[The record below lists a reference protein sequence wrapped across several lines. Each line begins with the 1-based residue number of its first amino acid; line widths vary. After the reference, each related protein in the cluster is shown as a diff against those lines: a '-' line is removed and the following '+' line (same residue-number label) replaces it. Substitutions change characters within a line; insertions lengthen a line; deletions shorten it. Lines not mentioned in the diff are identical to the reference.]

1 MRTSPLLAAALLVA
15 PLAAVGCSSCGKS
28 TTGPAPEATSSA
40 APGPADSAA
49 ASPPKAKKPAASRQ
63 GNVVARSPAEDILY
77 VADEDG
83 SALHL
88 VELPFDKEKP
98 ARTVPLPGRPAQI
111 VALDGEV
118 LVTIRDPG
126 LLLVMRPDSEK
137 ILVESARIALPADAW
152 GLAITK
158 DEKAALVSSAW
169 THKISGVDLATKKV
183 RFTVDVAR
191 EPRGIAILGD
201 GSRAYV
207 SHLVGASLT
216 RIDGIGSEKPTVKRV
231 SLPAAPLRLPYETT
245 RAEDASLGY
254 ALTFSPD
261 ERRLYVARHAL
272 GATGVEAWYGMPTV
286 DVLLPRDDSPLAPRR
301 KQPPVN
307 GAHYNTIPAEDPTLD
322 LRPSDIVQPR
332 AMVVRATTHTLLVL
346 GEGSVTLPELDAT
359 SIDPSAMV
367 RKKHSLNDEGANGG
381 GPACAAP
388 TGLALSSDERRAY
401 VFCRSTNALAIFTFP
416 DPKADVQSSVV
427 VRIPLGKS
435 PDDALAAEGRRLFY
449 DAQDP
454 LVSGG
459 LGCAG
464 CHPEGRDD
472 GFTWSEFAPVD
483 EGTNA
488 TFAAIGGTINLSA
501 ARQTP
506 MLAGRVA
513 AQGPYGWHGESET
526 LVDRI
531 LAGFA
536 LHRWDERHVVDKQT
550 ARPRALA
557 IAAFLRSGLV
567 PPPREKTEPS
577 DVEKRGK
584 AVFESAEAGCKSCHA
599 GAEYTDRVP
608 MPLPRMTIRAGYS
621 DEKDNNKYKTPSLL
635 FVGGTAPYFHD
646 GSFATLEELID
657 KNDDR
662 MGKTNQLSAED
673 KAALVAYLRT
683 L

>member
-1 MRTSPLLAAALLVA
+1 MRTSLLLALALLAA
-15 PLAAVGCSSCGKS
+15 PLAAAGCSSCGKS
-28 TTGPAPEATSSA
+28 SSGPAPEAAASA
-40 APGPADSAA
+40 APGATESAA
-49 ASPPKAKKPAASRQ
+49 APPPKAKMPAPSRQ
-63 GNVVARSPAEDILY
+63 GNVVARSPAEDLLY

-83 SALHL
+83 NALHL
-88 VELPFDKEKP
+88 VQLPFDKEKP
-98 ARTVPLPGRPAQI
+98 AWTVALPGRPAQ
-111 VALDGEV
+111 VLPRDGEV

-126 LLLVMRPDSEK
+126 LLLVMRPDGANG
-137 ILVESARIALPADAW
+137 LVESARIALPADAW

-158 DEKAALVSSAW
+158 DEKTALVSSAW
-169 THKISGVDLATKKV
+169 THKVSAVDLETKKV

-207 SHLVGASLT
+207 SHLMGASLT
-216 RIDGIGSEKPTVKRV
+216 RIDGIGTANPTVKRV
-231 SLPAAPLRLPYETT
+231 SLPAAPLRLPYDTP
-245 RAEDASLGY
+245 RADDASLGY

-261 ERRLYVARHAL
+261 ERRLFVARHAF
-272 GATGVEAWYGMPTV
+272 GAMGVEPWYGMPTV

-301 KQPPVN
+301 KQPALY
-307 GAHYNTIPAEDPTLD
+307 GAHINAIPPEDPTLD
-322 LRPSDIVQPR
+322 LHPGDMVQPR
-332 AMVVRATTHTLLVL
+332 AMVYRSTTRTLLVL
-346 GEGSVTLPELDAT
+346 GEGGVALPELDAT
-359 SIDPSAMV
+359 SIDPSAIV
-367 RKKHSLNDEGANGG
+367 RKNHPLHDEGVSGG

-388 TGLALSSDERRAY
+388 SGLALSSDERKAY
-401 VFCRSTNALAIFTFP
+401 IFCRSTNALAVLTFP
-416 DPKADVQSSVV
+416 EPKAGAKSSV
-427 VRIPLGKS
+427 VRIPLGKG
-435 PDDALAAEGRRLFY
+435 PGDALVAEGRRLFY
-449 DAQDP
+449 DAQDT

-472 GFTWSEFAPVD
+472 GFTWTEFAPVD

-488 TFAAIGGTINLSA
+488 TFVSNGRVAGA

-506 MLAGRVA
+506 MLAGRVK

-550 ARPRALA
+550 TRPRALA
-557 IAAFLRSGLV
+557 IAAFLREGLV
-567 PPPREKTEPS
+567 PPPREKAELS
-577 DVEKRGK
+577 EVEKRGK
-584 AVFESAEAGCKSCHA
+584 AVFEGAETGCKSCHA
-599 GAEYTDRVP
+599 GAEFTDRVP
-608 MPLPRMTIRAGYS
+608 MPLPRMTLRAGYS

-635 FVGGTAPYFHD
+635 FVGGTPPYFHD
-646 GSFATLEELID
+646 GSYATLEELID
-657 KNDDR
+657 NNDDR

>member
-1 MRTSPLLAAALLVA
+1 MRTSPLLAAALLAA

-28 TTGPAPEATSSA
+28 TSGPAPEATSSA

-49 ASPPKAKKPAASRQ
+49 APPPKAKTPAASRQ

-111 VALDGEV
+111 VARDGEV

-126 LLLVMRPDSEK
+126 LLLVMRPDPAAG
-137 ILVESARIALPADAW
+137 LVESARIALPADAW

-158 DEKAALVSSAW
+158 DEKTALVSSAW
-169 THKISGVDLATKKV
+169 TRKVSGVDLTTKKV

-201 GSRAYV
+201 GARAYV
-207 SHLVGASLT
+207 SHLVGARLT
-216 RIDGIGSEKPTVKRV
+216 RIDGIGSDKPTVKRV

-261 ERRLYVARHAL
+261 ERRLYVARHAF

-286 DVLLPRDDSPLAPRR
+286 DVLLPRDDAPLAPRR
-301 KQPPVN
+301 KQPPVF
-307 GAHYNTIPAEDPTLD
+307 GAHINAIPVEDPTLD
-322 LRPSDIVQPR
+322 LPPGDIVQPR
-332 AMVVRATTHTLLVL
+332 AMVVRATTRTLLVL
-346 GEGSVTLPELDAT
+346 GEGSLTVSELDAT
-359 SIDPSAMV
+359 SIDPAAMV
-367 RKKHSLNDEGANGG
+367 RKKHPLHDGEATGG

-388 TGLALSSDERRAY
+388 SGLALSSDERKAY
-401 VFCRSTNALAIFTFP
+401 VFCRSTNVLAVLTFP
-416 DPKADVQSSVV
+416 DPKADVKFSV
-427 VRIPLGKS
+427 VRIPLGKG
-435 PDDALAAEGRRLFY
+435 PGDTLVAEGRRLFY

-472 GFTWSEFAPVD
+472 GFTWSEFAPVE
-483 EGTNA
+483 EGGNA
-488 TFAAIGGTINLSA
+488 TFAATGGTITLSA

-531 LAGFA
+531 FAGFA

-584 AVFESAEAGCKSCHA
+584 AVFESAETGCKSCHA
-599 GAEYTDRVP
+599 GAEFTDRVP
-608 MPLPRMTIRAGYS
+608 MPLPRMTVRTGYN

>member
-1 MRTSPLLAAALLVA
+1 MRTSRLLALALLAA
-15 PLAAVGCSSCGKS
+15 PLAATGCSSCGKS
-28 TTGPAPEATSSA
+28 SSGPAPEAASSA
-40 APGPADSAA
+40 APGASESAA
-49 ASPPKAKKPAASRQ
+49 APPPKAKTPAPSRQ
-63 GNVVARSPAEDILY
+63 GNVVARSPAEDLLY
-77 VADEDG
+77 VVDEDG

-88 VELPFDKEKP
+88 VQLPFDKEKP
-98 ARTVPLPGRPAQI
+98 AWTVALPGRPAQ
-111 VALDGEV
+111 VLPLDGEV

-126 LLLVMRPDSEK
+126 LVLVMKPDGAK
-137 ILVESARIALPADAW
+137 GLVESARIALPADAW

-158 DEKAALVSSAW
+158 DEKTALVSSAW
-169 THKISGVDLATKKV
+169 THEVSAVDLETKKV

-216 RIDGIGSEKPTVKRV
+216 RIDGIGTGNPTVKRV

-245 RAEDASLGY
+245 SEGDASLGY

-261 ERRLYVARHAL
+261 ERRLFVARHAF
-272 GATGVEAWYGMPTV
+272 GAVGVEAWYGMPIV

-301 KQPPVN
+301 KQPAVF
-307 GAHYNTIPAEDPTLD
+307 GAHINAIPPEDPTLD
-322 LRPSDIVQPR
+322 LRPGDMVQPR
-332 AMVVRATTHTLLVL
+332 AMVYRGTTRTLLVL
-346 GEGSVTLPELDAT
+346 GEGSLIVSELDAT
-359 SIDPSAMV
+359 SIDPAAMV
-367 RKKHSLNDEGANGG
+367 RTKHPLHDEGATGG

-388 TGLALSSDERRAY
+388 SGLALSSDEGKAY
-401 VFCRSTNALAIFTFP
+401 VFCRATNALAVLTLP
-416 DPKADVQSSVV
+416 DPKSGAKSSV
-427 VRIPLGKS
+427 VRIPLGKG

-449 DAQDP
+449 DAQDT

-459 LGCAG
+459 LGCAA

-472 GFTWSEFAPVD
+472 GFTWTEFAPVED
-483 EGTNA
+483 GGNV
-488 TFAAIGGTINLSA
+488 TFSSHGSTIVPGA

-557 IAAFLRSGLV
+557 IAAFLRAGLV
-567 PPPREKTEPS
+567 PPPREKAELS
-577 DVEKRGK
+577 DVAKRGK
-584 AVFESAEAGCKSCHA
+584 AVFESAETACKTCHA

-608 MPLPRMTIRAGYS
+608 MPLPRMTIRAGYA
-621 DEKDNNKYKTPSLL
+621 DEKENNKYKTPSLL

-646 GSFATLEELID
+646 GSYATLEELID